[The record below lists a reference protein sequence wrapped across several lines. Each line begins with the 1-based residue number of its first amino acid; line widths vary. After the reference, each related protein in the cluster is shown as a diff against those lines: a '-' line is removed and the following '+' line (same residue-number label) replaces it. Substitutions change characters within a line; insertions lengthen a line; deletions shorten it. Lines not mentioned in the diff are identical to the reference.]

1 MARLSRKYET
11 ARQYMPK
18 PVLTGSGRSKIGL
31 IAFGSTETAILEAL
45 DQLKD
50 EEIVA
55 DFLRL
60 RALPLVEEV
69 GEFIKNHDHIY
80 IVELNRDGQL
90 HQILNIKYPEFSSK
104 MTSLTKH
111 DGLSLTAN
119 WVTQTVLVKEKK

>member
-1 MARLSRKYET
+1 
-11 ARQYMPK
+11 
-18 PVLTGSGRSKIGL
+18 
-31 IAFGSTETAILEAL
+31 
-45 DQLKD
+45 
-50 EEIVA
+50 
-55 DFLRL
+55 
-60 RALPLVEEV
+60 LVEEV

-111 DGLSLTAN
+111 DGFPLTAN